1 MRYITKTDLLI
12 VAKNSGYIMIG
23 IGIMCLIP
31 LIFDLVY
38 FEFDL
43 ISFIIPSAISIL
55 LGYGLLK
62 YFEEKAKKT
71 IRLKHGMMISSFA
84 WLWASIIGGLVFM
97 LATHMPP
104 VDAIFESMSALT
116 GTGITMFE
124 NVEILPHE
132 TKLIGTGIS
141 CAVPE
146 GYFGGVFA
154 RSGLSSKE
162 GLRPAN
168 CVGVVDSDYR
178 GEIKVALHN
187 DSETPRTIVPNQKIA
202 QFVVVPF
209 LTVEFQEV
217 AELDSTDRGEGGFG
231 STGKV

>member
-1 MRYITKTDLLI
+1 MEIKLKKLNDSAKIPERGSDYAAGYDLF
-12 VAKNSGYIMIG
+12 AN
-23 IGIMCLIP
+23 
-31 LIFDLVY
+31 
-38 FEFDL
+38 
-43 ISFIIPSAISIL
+43 IS
-55 LGYGLLK
+55 
-62 YFEEKAKKT
+62 
-71 IRLKHGMMISSFA
+71 
-84 WLWASIIGGLVFM
+84 
-97 LATHMPP
+97 
-104 VDAIFESMSALT
+104 
-116 GTGITMFE
+116 E

-146 GYFGGVFA
+146 GYFGGIFA